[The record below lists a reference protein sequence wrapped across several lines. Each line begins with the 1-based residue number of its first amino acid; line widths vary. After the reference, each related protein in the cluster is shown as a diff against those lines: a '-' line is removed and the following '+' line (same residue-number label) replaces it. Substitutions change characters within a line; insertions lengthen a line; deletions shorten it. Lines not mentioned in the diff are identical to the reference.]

1 MHENLYQ
8 ENKRNKINSYQVKEN
23 FLICILALELMFKK
37 PCFAKVVSLPGLE
50 ISTFKCTMHI

>member
-37 PCFAKVVSLPGLE
+37 PCFAKVVSLP
-50 ISTFKCTMHI
+50 